1 MNSINQQSDNFIIPY
16 RIKIGVTGHRELK
29 DVETLKNNIRKA
41 IREELYKLFDNDSKI
56 ILNKPLKTPIALSI
70 LSPLAEG
77 ADRLVATEVLNAKE
91 IHINA
96 EILNKKK
103 FLFNIKKFS
112 FNKKIKT
119 KEKILNIYD
128 SHLDVVLPLK
138 KEDYKNTFKT
148 EDSKSEFEELFNK
161 ARRPIT
167 LKQQSLNG
175 EVNSSSIKNVR
186 RQAYKDVGTYVVDNC
201 DVLIALWD
209 GKPASG
215 KGGTAEIID
224 YARKRGRPIIIISTV
239 APYNIEVEVSNG
251 LNASSIENLEFFNN
265 YHLPEED
272 ESIRIEKLYHS
283 LFENEEG
290 KSISE
295 ETKKMIKDKI
305 LPYRARASHISM
317 KNKNRYNFAGTI
329 VYAFSSLAVASVV
342 FAIMFQQFSR
352 NAFLLEFIILL
363 SILLLVIIATI
374 NKNNTKWIESR
385 FLTERLRSAV
395 YLAIC
400 RTEANPIS
408 VPPYLRVAHGTNDW
422 TVKTFNEIWNRL
434 PEMEGCSEELFNDCK
449 EYIATNW
456 IEDQENW
463 QNAQAKKFGK
473 KSLLY
478 KYMGGIIFSI
488 AMAAAIIHFLF
499 YYEFHN
505 SLIDEL
511 LISIAILLPAVGAAI
526 SGIHSHREY
535 SRNEKRCSN
544 MNLILTDMK
553 SRFVLAED
561 SKDFESLLR
570 EADELMLREVQDWLM
585 LMRFVELKPAA

>member
-1 MNSINQQSDNFIIPY
+1 MNSIKQQSDNSIIPY
-16 RIKIGVTGHRELK
+16 RIRIGVTGHRELN
-29 DVETLKNNIRKA
+29 DVDTLKLKIRKA

-56 ILNKPLKTPIALSI
+56 IINDSHNTPIALSI
-70 LSPLAEG
+70 LSPLADG
-77 ADRLVATEVLNAKE
+77 ADRLVAKEVLNAKE

-96 EILNKKK
+96 EILEKKR
-103 FLFNIKKFS
+103 FL
-112 FNKKIKT
+112 FNKKIEI
-119 KEKILNIYD
+119 KEKTLNIYD
-128 SHLDVVLPLK
+128 SRLEVVLPLK
-138 KEDYKNTFKT
+138 KEDYIQTFK
-148 EDSKSEFEELFNK
+148 SKESNFEFEELFNK

-167 LKQQSLNG
+167 LIQQSLNG
-175 EVNSSSIKNVR
+175 KVNSSSKRIIR
-186 RQAYKDVGTYVVDNC
+186 RQAYEDVGSYVVDNC
-201 DVLIALWD
+201 DMLIALWD

-215 KGGTAEIID
+215 KGGTAEIIK

-239 APYNIEVEVSNG
+239 APNNIEVEVRNG

-265 YHLPEED
+265 YHLPKED

-283 LFENEEG
+283 LFENQEG

-295 ETKKMIKDKI
+295 ETKKMINDKI

-352 NAFLLEFIILL
+352 NAFLFEFLILL

-400 RTEANPIS
+400 KTEVNPIS
-408 VPPYLRVAHGTNDW
+408 VPPYLRVAQETNDW

-434 PEMEGCSEELFNDCK
+434 PEMQGCSEELFNDCK
-449 EYIATNW
+449 EYIIKNW

-463 QNAQAKKFGK
+463 QNVQAKKFGK

-488 AMAAAIIHFLF
+488 AMAAAIIHYVFHH
-499 YYEFHN
+499 EFQY
-505 SLIDEL
+505 SLMDEF